1 MARFDVYQQTQA
13 DARRR
18 TPFLLDVQNEFIDGL
33 ETRVV
38 IPLRAATSYQ
48 HRLRDLNP
56 ELEVNGKRVVLDTS
70 ALAAIPVRE
79 LGKCVDNLH
88 THSAE
93 IQSALDCLFGAY

>member
-1 MARFDVYQQTQA
+1 MARFDVYQHPQA

-18 TPFLLDVQNEFIDGL
+18 TPFLLDVQNNFIDGL

-38 IPLRAATSYQ
+38 IPLRSPALYR

-70 ALAAIPVRE
+70 AIAAIPVRE
-79 LGKCVDNLH
+79 LGKCVDNLRPH
-88 THSAE
+88 GAD

>member
-1 MARFDVYQQTQA
+1 MARFDVYLHPQA

-18 TPFLLDVQNEFIDGL
+18 TPFLLDVQNDFIDGL
-33 ETRVV
+33 QTRVV
-38 IPLRAATSYQ
+38 IPLRTATLSQ

-56 ELEVNGKRVVLDTS
+56 EFEVTGKRVILDTP

-79 LGKCVDNLH
+79 LGKCVDNLRSR
-88 THSAE
+88 SAD